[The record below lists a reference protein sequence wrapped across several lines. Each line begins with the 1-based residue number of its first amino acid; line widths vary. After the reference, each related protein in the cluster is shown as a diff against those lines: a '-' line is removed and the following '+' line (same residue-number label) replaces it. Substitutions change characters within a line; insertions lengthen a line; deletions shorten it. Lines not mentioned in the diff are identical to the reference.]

1 MLSKA
6 ERMKMKELRIW
17 IGIIAI
23 LIGGL
28 WLLATAVN
36 DSPSSFEP
44 AQIDLPAVSKED
56 FVKGDPKAKV
66 TLVEYSDF
74 QCSACGLYFPDIKQ
88 LEKDFGNKLF
98 VVYRIFPLIQ
108 THQNSMIAS
117 QTAYAANL
125 QGKFWEMH
133 DLLFENQS
141 NWSDSKF
148 AKDIFIGYAK
158 DLGMNLDKFKTD
170 LDAKSTKKFVT
181 DQQTKAVAIGLN
193 STPTF
198 FVNGTRIQNP
208 RGYEAFKKIIQD
220 EINKK

>member
-1 MLSKA
+1 
-6 ERMKMKELRIW
+6 MKMKELGIW

-28 WLLATAVN
+28 WLLTTAVGN
-36 DSPSSFEP
+36 SPSPSEP
-44 AQIDLPAVSKED
+44 AQVNLPAVSKED
-56 FVKGDPKAKV
+56 FVKGNPKAKV

-74 QCSACGLYFPDIKQ
+74 QCPACRLYFPYTQQ

-98 VVYRIFPLIQ
+98 VVFRIFPLIQ

-141 NWSDSKF
+141 NWSDSKS

-158 DLGMNLDKFKTD
+158 SLGMNPDKFKTD
-170 LDAKSTKKFVT
+170 LDAASTRKFVISQL
-181 DQQTKAVAIGLN
+181 DKAVALGLN

-198 FVNGTRIQNP
+198 FVNGTHIQNP
-208 RGYEAFKKIIQD
+208 VGYDAFKKVIQD

>member
-1 MLSKA
+1 MSKA
-6 ERMKMKELRIW
+6 ERMKTKELGIW
-17 IGIIAI
+17 IVIIAI

-28 WLLATAVN
+28 WLLITAVN
-36 DSPSSFEP
+36 NSPSPSEP
-44 AQIDLPAVSKED
+44 AQVNLPEVSKED
-56 FVKGDPKAKV
+56 FVKGDPKARV

-74 QCSACGLYFPDIKQ
+74 QCPACRLYFPDVKQ

-98 VVYRIFPLIQ
+98 VVFRIFPLIQ

-141 NWSDSKF
+141 DWSDSKS
-148 AKDIFIGYAK
+148 ARDIFIGYAK
-158 DLGMNLDKFKTD
+158 GLGMNLDKFKTD
-170 LDAKSTKKFVT
+170 LDAVSTKEFVT
-181 DQQTKAVAIGLN
+181 NQLDKVVALGLN

-198 FVNGTRIQNP
+198 FVNGTHIQNP
-208 RGYEAFKKIIQD
+208 QGYEAFKKIIQD